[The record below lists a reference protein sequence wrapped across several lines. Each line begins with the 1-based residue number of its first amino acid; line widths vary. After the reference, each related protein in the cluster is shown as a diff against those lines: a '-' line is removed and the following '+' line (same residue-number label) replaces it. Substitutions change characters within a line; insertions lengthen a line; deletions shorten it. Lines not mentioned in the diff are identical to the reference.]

1 MTDFH
6 PKLIKLFHFFFPLLT
21 FLASWELLVNIKLLN
36 PKLFPAPSDI
46 ALTLYNLTISN
57 QLLLIYLYRSFYRL
71 VLGYGLGAL
80 LGISVGILMGINKYF
95 YRLVSPIL
103 SLLISVPTIAWV
115 PLFLITV
122 GIGDETIILAI
133 FLGCFFAIVY
143 NTMNGIRSVN
153 KELIWASQMMGA
165 NKTTIFSKVLL
176 PGASVSI
183 ITGLRLAVGYSW
195 RALVGAEMLASVSG
209 GIGYMVYTARAFNA
223 VNIMFAGLVII
234 AIGGLLTDR
243 LVLGALER
251 KTIEKWGMIKKRE

>member
-1 MTDFH
+1 MIF
-6 PKLIKLFHFFFPLLT
+6 PASKIVKLLRFLFPLLI
-21 FLASWELLVNIKLLN
+21 FLAIWELLATLHLID
-36 PKLFPAPSDI
+36 PKLVPSPSGIVLTMYSLTFPQP
-46 ALTLYNLTISN
+46 TLLV
-57 QLLLIYLYRSFYRL
+57 YLYRSIYRFAI
-71 VLGYGLGAL
+71 GYGLGVI
-80 LGISVGILMGINKYF
+80 LGISVGVLMGINRHF
-95 YRLVSPIL
+95 HRMASPIL

-143 NTMNGIRSVN
+143 NTMNGIRSIN
-153 KELIWASQMMGA
+153 KELIWASEIMGA
-165 NKTTIFSKVLL
+165 NKMTIFSKVLL

-209 GIGYMVYTARAFNA
+209 GIGYLVYAARAFNA
-223 VNIMFAGLVII
+223 VNIMFTGLVII
-234 AIGGLLTDR
+234 AIGGLLIDN
-243 LVLGALER
+243 LLLGFLEE